1 MSGIKSFFR
10 VLLNKCTTV
19 YVRTEQVYFM
29 RFRFLAVSPSGFL
42 VESRFQLVIIS
53 ETVKIFY
60 KRCDKFLWVLMID
73 VCKIVSERDIT
84 VFHGGIY

>member
-10 VLLNKCTTV
+10 VLHNKCTTV
-19 YVRTEQVYFM
+19 YGRKEQVYFM
-29 RFRFLAVSPSGFL
+29 RFRFLAVSPFVFL

-60 KRCDKFLWVLMID
+60 ERCDKFLCVLMID
-73 VCKIVSERDIT
+73 VCKNS
-84 VFHGGIY
+84 